1 MAADDARDDGTPDPN
16 EWIRDA
22 IRRMFDGDQGF
33 DPEELARA
41 AGFSGDVSQ
50 LQGMVEQFATGL
62 TGAMNNSEAT
72 ARNHAVSVAAD
83 GARSVDPDRAE
94 RIAGMLSTAAVWL
107 NDVTDMTEPG
117 GRPLLMTRQDW
128 ARATL
133 PVWQEMSE
141 PVSNALARAIAEI
154 IEDQAPE
161 EIKGVLGG
169 SPILGTMTTSLF
181 RLQLAGVVGRLSQEV
196 ISGGD
201 IGIPLMQ
208 GSDDHDVRAGL
219 LPQNI
224 DQFAEGLGVGP
235 EEVDLYVAIREL
247 AHQRLFRHARWLRL
261 HVLSLVG
268 DFARG
273 IHIDGDKLMDL
284 AESITPSNPEEISKI
299 LSSGALLP
307 DRTDSQE
314 RALVRLET
322 MLALIEG
329 WVDHIT
335 RQATNRLPDADKI
348 AEAIRR
354 RRATGG
360 PAEHAFQTLVGL
372 ELRPRRLREATAM
385 WDALFE
391 RYGAEQRDAL
401 WTHPDR
407 LPTEDDLDSPE
418 VFLETLGV
426 TPTSDT
432 EVDRFLEE
440 LFSEQ
445 PNDAA
450 GDEETSSGSEPD
462 TSPEGES
469 NDDPPAS
476 PA

>member
-1 MAADDARDDGTPDPN
+1 MAEDEAKDDTPDPN

-22 IRRMFDGDQGF
+22 VRRMFDGDQGF

-41 AGFSGDVSQ
+41 AGFDGDISQ

-72 ARNHAVSVAAD
+72 ARNHAVKVATE
-83 GARSVDPDRAE
+83 GARSVDPARAE
-94 RIAGMLSTAAVWL
+94 KLAGLLSTAALWL
-107 NDVTDMTEPG
+107 NDVTDIAEPE

-141 PVSNALARAIAEI
+141 PVSQALATAIGEL
-154 IEDQAPE
+154 IEEQAPE
-161 EIKGVLGG
+161 EVRGVLGG
-169 SPILGTMTTSLF
+169 SPILTTMTTSLF
-181 RLQLAGVVGRLSQEV
+181 RLQLAQVVGGLAREVLS
-196 ISGGD
+196 SGD

-208 GSDDHDVRAGL
+208 ASDEHDVRAGL
-219 LPQNI
+219 VPQNM
-224 DQFAEGLGVGP
+224 DAFAEGLGVSA
-235 EEVDLYVAIREL
+235 EEVDLYLAIREL

-261 HVLSLVG
+261 HVMSLVG

-273 IHIDGDKLMDL
+273 IHIDGEKLMDL

-307 DRTDSQE
+307 ERTESQE

-329 WVDHIT
+329 WVDHLT
-335 RQATNRLPDADKI
+335 RQASSRLPNADKI

-360 PAEHAFQTLVGL
+360 PAEHAFKTLVGL
-372 ELRPRRLREATAM
+372 ELRPRRLREASTL
-385 WDALFE
+385 WDALNE
-391 RYGAEQRDAL
+391 RHGSEVRDGL
-401 WTHPDR
+401 WAHPDS
-407 LPTEDDLDSPE
+407 LPTEDDLDSPDDY
-418 VFLETLGV
+418 LETLGV
-426 TPTSDT
+426 EPAGDSD
-432 EVDRFLEE
+432 VDKFLEE
-440 LFSEQ
+440 LFSEDGSA
-445 PNDAA
+445 PD
-450 GDEETSSGSEPD
+450 DEAEPQ
-462 TSPEGES
+462 
-469 NDDPPAS
+469 DDPGVTDSDGHDS
-476 PA
+476 PRA